1 MLRILTALVAIP
13 LALAAI
19 FLLPPAGFFLLVVFL
34 LDWAALEFVSLTR
47 PLAPRA
53 PLRALLLLVPF
64 AAWGIAW
71 SLGPGATADAGTL
84 LLVVGTVL
92 AVGCGSLVLFARTPV
107 GEAVPALAVLCFGT
121 PYFALP
127 AASLY
132 ELQRHDPWVIFLLC
146 SIVWLGD
153 TTALYVGTA
162 FGRHR
167 LAPTVSPKKSW
178 EGAIAGFAV
187 SLVATA
193 AWSHWRLGEVD
204 PTLLAVGAVTA
215 VASQVGDLVESILK
229 RGAGVKDSG
238 GVLPGHGG
246 VFDRMDAMLFAAPTL
261 LLGLQ
266 LTGLEIAR
274 R

>member
-1 MLRILTALVAIP
+1 MKRLLTALVAIP
-13 LALAAI
+13 LAFAAV
-19 FLLPPAGFFLLVVFL
+19 FLLPPLAFFLVIVFL
-34 LDWAALEFVSLTR
+34 LDWAALEFIHLVR

-53 PLRALLLLVPF
+53 PLGALLVLVPL
-64 AAWGIAW
+64 AAWGMAW
-71 SLGPGATADAGTL
+71 ALGPGNGTGAGTPL
-84 LLVVGTVL
+84 LAAAALL

-107 GEAVPALAVLCFGT
+107 AEAVPALAVLCFGT

-132 ELQRHDPWVIFLLC
+132 ELQRHDPWVLFLLC
-146 SIVWLGD
+146 AVVWLGD
-153 TTALYVGTA
+153 SAALYVGTA
-162 FGRHR
+162 IGRHR
-167 LAPTVSPKKSW
+167 LAATVSPKKSW

-187 SLVATA
+187 SLAATA
-193 AWSHWRLGEVD
+193 AWSAWRLGRVD
-204 PTLLAVGAVTA
+204 GTLLAVGAATA
-215 VASQVGDLVESILK
+215 VAAQVGDLVESMLK

-246 VFDRMDAMLFAAPTL
+246 IFDRMDAMLFAAPTM
-261 LLGLQ
+261 LLGLL